1 MKFKLDDLNIDTN
14 EFRQR
19 ALEEAILIKS
29 SKKDSHRDLE
39 GNILP
44 MVMKGHYAEWIGMT
58 ELNHTDNPE
67 PYHDTFDHEGV
78 DSDHKVSYSKIQLNK
93 NISEYSWR
101 VQSQERTGWPKSQL
115 AHRVYGWV
123 GDAISGD
130 YELVGIYNY
139 DKETK
144 KMVYTAPET
153 CYNRSLSFEV

>member
-29 SKKDSHRDLE
+29 NKKDSHRDLE

-93 NISEYSWR
+93 NISEY
-101 VQSQERTGWPKSQL
+101 
-115 AHRVYGWV
+115 GWV

-130 YELVGIYNY
+130 YELVGVYNY